1 VPGLGGSVVD
11 TWTHVESKTS
21 WLRDFLPVKLP
32 EARIFAF
39 DYDASV
45 AFGRSNVELRKT
57 VMSLMSSL
65 VDRQITRKVG
75 SGSELEF
82 VILLSSIRTGRSS
95 S

>member
-21 WLRDFLPVKLP
+21 WLRDFLPVKSP

-45 AFGRSNVELRKT
+45 TFGRSNHELSET
-57 VMSLMSSL
+57 VMNLMSSL
-65 VDRQITRKVG
+65 VVRRTTRKVG
-75 SGSELEF
+75 RGSELEC
-82 VILLSSIRTGRSS
+82 VILLSIIRTGRSS